1 MTKPNF
7 DSFDQFWP
15 HYVKEHSHAETRALH
30 AVGTTASIACAFAFI
45 VKRQW
50 KFLPLALVP
59 GYAAAWIGHF
69 FVEKN
74 KPATFDYPLWSLRG
88 DYKMLRLM
96 LVGKME
102 AEIERLHTAPPSLEI
117 DP

>member
-1 MTKPNF
+1 MEVFT
-7 DSFDQFWP
+7 S
-15 HYVKEHSHAETRALH
+15 
-30 AVGTTASIACAFAFI
+30 
-45 VKRQW
+45 
-50 KFLPLALVP
+50 
-59 GYAAAWIGHF
+59 AAWIGHF

-96 LVGKME
+96 LAGKME
-102 AEIERLHTAPPSLEI
+102 AEIERLHAAPPSLEI